1 MKRAELT
8 AEQELVRYE
17 PDEITLLML
26 FCILSRHKRALLRN
40 TLIAA
45 AAAVPTV
52 FLVPVKFTA
61 EAVILTPQQP
71 QSSLAAMAQLSGA
84 AAGSLSGLSLLSG
97 FGLRNPSDM
106 YIGILKSRTIADNL
120 IHTFHLQQVYGKKY
134 ILDTRKQ
141 LARRT
146 SIETAKDSLIHV
158 RVEDRDPNRAAD
170 LANAYVDE
178 LSKQNSRFT
187 LTEASERRRFYEEE
201 LLKEKDQLASAEIA
215 LRNTQQATG
224 LVVPSGQAEALIRS
238 GAQLRVE
245 ILTRQAELEAMKTY
259 ASDENPRLQI
269 VKRELS
275 ALQGELARVERG
287 NSAAGALDLATG
299 QLPQA
304 GLEYTRKLRDVKYH
318 ETLFEI
324 LAKQYEAARL
334 DEAKSAPQVEVVDRA
349 VVPEK
354 KSWPPRTILILS
366 AMVLTAVGTSFWM
379 VLVHRTDARPR

>member
-1 MKRAELT
+1 MKPAELI
-8 AEQELVRYE
+8 AEPEFVRYE
-17 PDEITLLML
+17 PDEITLFML
-26 FCILSRHKRALLRN
+26 FHMLSRRKRALLRN

-45 AAAVPTV
+45 AASVPIV
-52 FLVPVKFTA
+52 LLLPVKFTA

-71 QSSLAAMAQLSGA
+71 QPSLAAMAQLSGA
-84 AAGSLSGLSLLSG
+84 AAGNLSGLSLLSG

-106 YIGILKSRTIADNL
+106 YIGILKSRTVADSL
-120 IHTFHLQQVYGKKY
+120 IHTFHLQQVYGRKY

-187 LTEASERRRFYEEE
+187 LTEASQRRRFFEEE

-224 LVVPSGQAEALIRS
+224 LVAPMGQAEALIRS

-245 ILTRQAELEAMKTY
+245 IVTRQAELEAMKTY

-275 ALQGELARVERG
+275 ALQGELARVEHG
-287 NSAAGALDLATG
+287 NNASGTLDLATG

-334 DEAKSAPQVEVVDRA
+334 DEAKSAPLVEVVDRA
-349 VVPEK
+349 IAPEK
-354 KSWPPRTILILS
+354 KSWPPRAILVLS
-366 AMVLTAVGTSFWM
+366 TMAFAAIGTSFWI
-379 VLVHRTDARPR
+379 VFAYRRDARPR